1 MNEKK
6 HTYESATLGLP
17 ALKMVLGDVPN
28 PDGESRRPF
37 RPFPFIT
44 EKPEAE
50 ARTTVKKLIGFIQ
63 DAK

>member
-6 HTYESATLGLP
+6 HTYQSATLGLP
-17 ALKMVLGDVPN
+17 PLKMVLGDVPN

-37 RPFPFIT
+37 KPFPFVT
-44 EKPEAE
+44 EKPEVA
-50 ARTTVKKLIGFIQ
+50 AKNTVKKLIGFIQ